1 MDGAVLGDQAFLLRF
16 FGENGDDRLLL
27 VNLGRDLLLN
37 EAPEPLLAPPRGRAW
52 RLLFSTEDA
61 RYGGSGIGPV
71 ESDEGWRLPGQAAVA
86 LATVAHAA

>member
-1 MDGAVLGDQAFLLRF
+1 M
-16 FGENGDDRLLL
+16 
-27 VNLGRDLLLN
+27 NLGRDLRLN

-52 RLLFSTEDA
+52 HLVFSTEDA

-86 LATVAHAA
+86 LASVALASVAHAA